1 MKSVSVHLPYRHR
14 VRAVTVIPDWSNIY
28 MRTPDWSNI
37 RLRASDWSAIRLR
50 ASDWTPCYPSRKTVT
65 SMLRMSPDTSSL
77 ASGIPCAATLFTA
90 KKGFFRRKR

>member
-1 MKSVSVHLPYRHR
+1 MVNIVNEGHLNEVKSVSVHIPYRHR
-14 VRAVTVIPDWSNIY
+14 VRAVTVIPDWSNIR
-28 MRTPDWSNI
+28 M
-37 RLRASDWSAIRLR
+37 R

-90 KKGFFRRKR
+90 EKGFFRRKR

>member
-1 MKSVSVHLPYRHR
+1 MKGVSVHLPYRHR
-14 VRAVTVIPDWSNIY
+14 VRAVTVIPDWSNI
-28 MRTPDWSNI
+28 
-37 RLRASDWSAIRLR
+37 RLRASDWSNIRMR
-50 ASDWTPCYPSRKTVT
+50 ASDWPPCYPSRKTVT